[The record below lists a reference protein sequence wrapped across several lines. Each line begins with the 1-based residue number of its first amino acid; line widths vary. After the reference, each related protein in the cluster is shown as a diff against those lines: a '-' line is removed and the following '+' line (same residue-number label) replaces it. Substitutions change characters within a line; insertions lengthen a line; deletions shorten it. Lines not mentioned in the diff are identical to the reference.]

1 MSIEKNEQTPRS
13 VSILALGDS
22 MIFMAAVWIGFWIG
36 TGIRNG
42 EFDDWLMYWAV
53 GSFLFGYAMN
63 LIGGIY
69 EKLENA
75 GF

>member
-1 MSIEKNEQTPRS
+1 MSFEKKEQTPRS
-13 VSILALGDS
+13 VSILALGDT
-22 MIFMAAVWIGFWIG
+22 MMLMAAVWIVFWIG
-36 TGIRNG
+36 THIRNG
-42 EFDDWLMYWAV
+42 EFDHSMIYLAV
-53 GSFLFGYAMN
+53 GHYLFGYAVN